1 VEPHTDKK
9 ENKIFLIYKEI
20 QMRLVVKSHMR
31 KDFLIYEEM
40 HKYFHHICMRS
51 EVVIR
56 GLFYFIFYRCMVA
69 LQPSLLGTVIF
80 IPSINKGHSVNPD
93 APNDH

>member
-1 VEPHTDKK
+1 MEPHTDKK

-51 EVVIR
+51 EVVI
-56 GLFYFIFYRCMVA
+56 LYEEIFIFF
-69 LQPSLLGTVIF
+69 F
-80 IPSINKGHSVNPD
+80 IG
-93 APNDH
+93 AW